1 MVSIVKTIKRGEI
14 KMARTGPAPK
24 GEYVD
29 KAKTLSTRITGELRS
44 ALDAA
49 KEKSGRSLSQE
60 IEYRLRRSFEEDTKM
75 KDIFGGRENYAIAR
89 LIGCLLDSH
98 GSDWKRDE
106 ENFDYIIASVALV
119 LRLFGPRSTRPHIVE
134 LNSEGMPDRTQ
145 MAAFI
150 TGRVIAAEVADATDG
165 LPTAAGDPY
174 PHIKA
179 DLPRDAVE
187 RLNEL
192 ADAQPEFVRKKR
204 KEDAQ

>member
-1 MVSIVKTIKRGEI
+1 
-14 KMARTGPAPK
+14 MARTGPAPR

-29 KAKTLSTRITGELRS
+29 KAKTLSTRITADLRA

-60 IEYRLRRSFEEDTKM
+60 IEYRLRRSFEEDTKI

-98 GSDWKRDE
+98 GGDWKTDE
-106 ENFDYIIASVALV
+106 ENFDYVIASVALV
-119 LRLFGPRSTRPHIVE
+119 LRLFGPRATRPHIVE
-134 LNSEGMPDRTQ
+134 INPADGVPDRTQ

-150 TGRVIAAEVADATDG
+150 TGRVIAAEVVDAPDG
-165 LPTAAGDPY
+165 LPTIAGDPY

-179 DLPRDAVE
+179 DLPGDVVD
-187 RLNEL
+187 RLGEL
-192 ADAQPEFVRKKR
+192 ADAQPEFIRRER
-204 KEDAQ
+204 KEAS